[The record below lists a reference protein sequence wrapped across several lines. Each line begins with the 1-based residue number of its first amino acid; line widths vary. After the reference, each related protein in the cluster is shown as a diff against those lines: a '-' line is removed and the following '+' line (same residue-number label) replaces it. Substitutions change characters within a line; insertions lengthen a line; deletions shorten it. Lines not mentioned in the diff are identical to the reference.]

1 MQGEAAEAVLRQP
14 KRLALLA
21 YLAVANPRGF
31 HRRDRLLALFWPE
44 LDTAH
49 ARAALR
55 RALYF
60 LRQHLGDSIITGR
73 GDEEVGVDLYQL
85 QSDVAAF
92 EEALA
97 RDRAEEA
104 LSHYR
109 GDLLAGLYVADAP
122 EFERWLEQERAA
134 LRSRAAL
141 AAWTLAERDQAA
153 GAAASAITWARHAAE
168 LTPYDEDGL
177 RRLIS
182 LLDQLGER
190 PAALQ
195 AYQNFAERLRADFDL
210 EPSAA
215 TAAMVAAIRGSSAAA
230 AAQPRP
236 AAGPQ
241 LIAVLPFTVRG
252 SPELQYLGDGM
263 VDLLSTHLDGAG
275 DLRTVEPR
283 ALLAWL
289 AHEAADR
296 DSDFASVRSR
306 LMERF
311 GADHLVSGT
320 LVEAGGRLQLTA
332 TLSDAAG
339 TRVAA
344 GSATGTGESALFDLV
359 DEVTRQLLV
368 GRLRGPTSALAR
380 LATRT
385 TDSFAAL
392 KSYLR
397 GEAAF
402 RLNQFFDAADAYQRA
417 VAEDPEFALAYYRL
431 AAALAAGALPGPA
444 IEASEAAHQRRHR
457 LPEHARQLLDAQRAW
472 LHGAV
477 RDAES
482 RYTAIVGRWRED
494 TESWFHL
501 GDLLFHANPMRG
513 RSCVESRAPFRRVL
527 ELEPNHIGAL
537 VHLLRIAA
545 LDGQRDEVQILAD
558 RMLALSPDAD
568 QALPIRALRA
578 HLLGTSADRQAIAD
592 VLPGSRVLTAAIAFA
607 DIALY
612 ARDLPGAEAVARL
625 FVREVRTPE
634 LRALCRCML
643 AHLAVARGRWR
654 EAAEELDRARL
665 DDQVLALETR
675 GWLAALPFI
684 PASSAELGSIH
695 DELLGWDGTAR
706 PSHNVALAMHNG
718 LHPLLRE
725 YLLAL
730 LDARLGRI
738 EAADA
743 RARALSEMAVPP
755 EGETLRWNLARGAA
769 AAAQRA
775 AGRSAEALEQLV
787 QVRDER
793 WFQLTVGSPFHAQ
806 AHERFLRAELLAEL
820 GQVEEALGWYAS
832 LAERSPYELAF
843 RAPSDLRQAELLL
856 QKGERTA
863 ARRHLALAAAA
874 WHEAALPLRGEIERV
889 SVALGE

>member
-1 MQGEAAEAVLRQP
+1 MAQ
-14 KRLALLA
+14 
-21 YLAVANPRGF
+21 PRGF

-49 ARAALR
+49 ARASLR

-60 LRQHLGDSIITGR
+60 LRQHLGDSLITGR
-73 GDEEVGVDLYQL
+73 GDEEVGVDSQQL
-85 QSDVAAF
+85 ESDIDAF
-92 EEALA
+92 DDALA
-97 RDRAEEA
+97 QGHAEAA
-104 LSHYR
+104 LRLYR

-122 EFERWLEQERAA
+122 EFERWLEQERAS
-134 LRSRAAL
+134 LRSRAAR
-141 AAWTLAERDQAA
+141 AAWSLAEQDRAA
-153 GAAASAITWARHAAE
+153 GSAASAIQWGRHAAE

-177 RRLIS
+177 RRLIT

-195 AYQNFAERLRADFDL
+195 AYDEFAQRLRTDFDL
-210 EPSAA
+210 EPSAE
-215 TAAMVAAIRGSSAAA
+215 TAAIVAKIRGKAAA
-230 AAQPRP
+230 AAGQREPLTT
-236 AAGPQ
+236 AG

-252 SPELQYLGDGM
+252 NPELHYLAEGM
-263 VDLLSTHLDGAG
+263 VDLLSTQLDGAG

-289 AHEAADR
+289 ARGGGGRELD
-296 DSDFASVRSR
+296 DSAVRTG
-306 LMERF
+306 LLARF

-332 TLSDAAG
+332 TLIDSTGARAA
-339 TRVAA
+339 AA
-344 GSATGTGESALFDLV
+344 SATGSGESALFTLV
-359 DEVTRQLLV
+359 DEVTRQLV
-368 GRLRGPTSALAR
+368 AGRLRGPTSELAR

-417 VAEDPEFALAYYRL
+417 VTEDPDFALAYYRL

-444 IEASEAAHQRRHR
+444 IEASNAAHERRQR

-477 RDAES
+477 REAES

-513 RSCVESRAPFRRVL
+513 RSCAESRASFRRVL

-545 LDGQRDEVQILAD
+545 LEGRRDEVQILAD
-558 RMLALSPDAD
+558 RVLALSPDSD
-568 QALPIRALRA
+568 QALPIRGLRA
-578 HLLGTSADRQAIAD
+578 HLVGTGADRDAVAEA
-592 VLPGSRVLTAAIAFA
+592 LPGARVLTAAIAFA

-612 ARDLPGAEAVARL
+612 ARDLSGAESVARL

-634 LRALCRCML
+634 LRALCRSML

-654 EAAEELDRARL
+654 EASEELDRARA
-665 DDQVLALETR
+665 DDRVLALETR
-675 GWLAALPFI
+675 AFLAALPFV
-684 PASSAELGSIH
+684 PASAGELNEIR
-695 DELLGWDGTAR
+695 DELTAWDGTAR

-718 LHPLLRE
+718 LHPLLRR

-730 LDARLGRI
+730 LEIRLNRPDVA
-738 EAADA
+738 EVHAQ
-743 RARALSEMAVPP
+743 ALHEIAVPA
-755 EGETLRWNLARGAA
+755 EGETLRWNLACGAMAGVARARGMP
-769 AAAQRA
+769 
-775 AGRSAEALEQLV
+775 AEALEQLV
-787 QVRDER
+787 QIRDER

-806 AHERFLRAELLAEL
+806 AYERFLRAELLAEL
-820 GQVEEALGWYAS
+820 GRPDDALGWYAS
-832 LAERSPYELAF
+832 LAERSPYELGF
-843 RAPSDLRQAELLL
+843 RAPADLRQARLLM
-856 QKGERTA
+856 QSGDRVA

-874 WHEAALPLRGEIERV
+874 WHEAALALRREVERAGT
-889 SVALGE
+889 ALGE